1 MSRVKYFRCDDRTDE
16 LLQMLLA
23 QLQEQAVPGT
33 RLTMS
38 DSIRVAIHAGVGKL
52 LEGKSNS

>member
-1 MSRVKYFRCDDRTDE
+1 MSKVKYFRCDDRTDE

-38 DSIRVAIHAGVGKL
+38 DSIRVAIHAGVCI
-52 LEGKSNS
+52 S